1 MDLYPWFL
9 WLHIL
14 FAFMFFFAHGA
25 SLGVAFR
32 LPVEKDPKAREA
44 LLAITGITIAPMFG
58 GFFGMAVFGVALGV
72 IASWWKQG
80 WWWLSIILMLG
91 KFIWMIWYS
100 RKFYSPIRKALG
112 LMYVTGFANENPATG
127 ISATQE
133 EVDRLIAQ
141 TQPYM
146 VSWVTSVI
154 TALVLY
160 LMTFKPF

>member
-9 WLHIL
+9 FLHIL
-14 FAFMFFFAHGA
+14 FAVMFFFAHGA
-25 SLGVAFR
+25 SLAVAFR
-32 LPVEKDPKAREA
+32 LPVERDPKAREA

-58 GFFGMAVFGVALGV
+58 GFFGMGVFGVALGV
-72 IASWWKQG
+72 IDSSWKQG

-91 KFIWMIWYS
+91 VFVWMMWYS

-112 LMYVTGFANENPATG
+112 VMYISGFANENPASRIYAG
-127 ISATQE
+127 RE
-133 EVDRLIAQ
+133 EVDRLIAL
-141 TQPYM
+141 TNPRLLIW
-146 VSWVTSVI
+146 VSFII